1 MIKLITLC
9 GYLSF
14 VTKKNKMKR
23 VVVTGLGAITP
34 LGNTVEQFWQ
44 QILAGKSGIGPIT
57 KFDPA
62 KFKTQ
67 FAGEVKDFNPEEY
80 LEKKEIKKYDLFT
93 QYAIGSSDQ
102 AIKDAGL
109 DFGNMSND
117 QLAEVGVIWA
127 TGNGGIGTFE
137 SQLEEFHAGDGTPR
151 FNPYFIPKMIV
162 DIAAGAISIRHK
174 LRGPNY
180 CTVSACASS
189 NTAIINA
196 FDTIRLGKANVMIA
210 GGSEA
215 ALTKSSVGGF
225 NAAQALSKNNED
237 PKGASKPF
245 DKDRDGF
252 VMSEGAGALVLEE
265 LEHAL
270 QRGAH
275 IYAEIVG
282 GGMAADAYH
291 LTGTPPDGI
300 GAALGMT
307 KALNDAGITADKI
320 DYINAHATST
330 GLGDLSELQGINT
343 VFNGLPVVIGATKS
357 MTGHLLGAA
366 GAVES
371 LISVLSIRDNVI
383 PPTINTK
390 NLDENIPEGLNIV
403 LAEPIK
409 KEINYVL
416 NNTFGFGGHTASTI
430 FKKYKA

>member
-1 MIKLITLC
+1 
-9 GYLSF
+9 
-14 VTKKNKMKR
+14 MKR

-109 DFGNMSND
+109 DFGNMSDD

-307 KALNDAGITADKI
+307 KALKDAGITADKI